1 MGRTG
6 TAWRKSPRVCVCV
19 MYVLHKPPGAQAFPL
34 LWNMQLCNVCLVD
47 RSLMLLLL
55 LRMLLLLSNDIY
67 AGTTLQRRCVVL
79 VQ

>member
-6 TAWRKSPRVCVCV
+6 TPWRKSPRVCVCV

-55 LRMLLLLSNDIY
+55 RMLLLLSNDIY

>member
-55 LRMLLLLSNDIY
+55 RMLLLLSNDIY